1 MNAERAAS
9 SKDDRPMQEIGFLV
23 VMRVPAT
30 MAPEIVKDDL
40 RRNIGFGRPEV
51 TLQYV
56 LPETPIGLPD
66 DDRSR

>member
-1 MNAERAAS
+1 
-9 SKDDRPMQEIGFLV
+9 MQEIGFLV